1 MFGQLI
7 TDRGALIHDAGCGTG
22 LVGQLLTELGFRSI
36 DGSDF
41 SADMLTGAGKKG
53 CYRQLIQADYTQTLE
68 FADNGY
74 DGIISIGVYTKRF
87 RQKFV
92 AEMLR
97 MLKPGGYLL
106 FTCRPLYFEEVAES
120 VKELHINELLCMSSV
135 TLDDYMLGQ
144 NASAYYVVLQK
155 SW

>member
-1 MFGQLI
+1 
-7 TDRGALIHDAGCGTG
+7 
-22 LVGQLLTELGFRSI
+22 
-36 DGSDF
+36 
-41 SADMLTGAGKKG
+41 
-53 CYRQLIQADYTQTLE
+53 
-68 FADNGY
+68 
-74 DGIISIGVYTKRF
+74 
-87 RQKFV
+87 
-92 AEMLR
+92 

-120 VKELHINELLCMSSV
+120 VKELHINELLYMSSV